1 MQSKITKH
9 EQGRMELTVDFSTE
23 EFKAAQEV
31 AIKKL
36 IKDVTIKGFRKGQAP
51 EALARKSVDQEK
63 VINEAINEL
72 LNDGFVFA
80 IKEHNVSYISSPSYN
95 ITKLSDADLQIAY
108 SVTLMPE
115 IKLGAYKDLAIGHEK
130 VEVKEAEVE
139 AKLLSLQSENAELVL
154 KEGEAVL
161 GDTVIIDFEGFV
173 DGVAFEGGKAENHEL
188 ELGSGQF
195 IPGFE
200 DQLVGKKAGDE
211 LDVNVT
217 FQENYHENLK
227 GKAAVFKVKVHEVKV
242 KTTPELNDEFAASLN
257 HHGTSTLA
265 ELREHLKEDMVRDAE
280 TEEKN
285 RYVDKLIAKIV
296 ETSTLDVADDV
307 YETEAQQAKENTL
320 KQIQGQGLDLVKYLE
335 LTGQTEAEFDARLKG
350 DAKRNVDG
358 FLVLNEIAKI
368 EKIEADEKLV
378 DFEIAKMAAQ
388 YNMEEAKVREILGD
402 NIQGLQREIR
412 QRMILDFLVENNK

>member
-1 MQSKITKH
+1 MQSKITKQEH
-9 EQGRMELTVDFSTE
+9 GRMELAVDFTTE
-23 EFKAAQEV
+23 EFKAAQEN

-36 IKDVTIKGFRKGQAP
+36 IKEVTVKGFRKGQAP
-51 EALARKSVDQEK
+51 EALARKQVDGEK

-72 LNDGFVFA
+72 LNEGFVFA
-80 IKEHNVSYISSPSYN
+80 IKEHKVNYISSPSYDV
-95 ITKLSDADLQIAY
+95 TKLSDVDLQITY
-108 SVTLMPE
+108 GVTLMPE
-115 IKLGAYKDLAIGHEK
+115 IKVGTYKGLKIGHEA
-130 VEVKEAEVE
+130 VEVKDAEVE
-139 AKLLSLQSENAELVL
+139 AKLLQLQAENAEQAIREDV
-154 KEGEAVL
+154 ARL

-200 DQLVGKKAGDE
+200 DQLVGTKAGDK

-217 FQENYHENLK
+217 FPENYHENLK
-227 GKAAVFKVKVHEVKV
+227 GKAATFKVAVHEVKE
-242 KTTPELNDEFAASLN
+242 KRIPELNDEFAATLG
-257 HHGTSTLA
+257 HHGTKTLA
-265 ELREHLKEDMVRDAE
+265 ELREHLKEDMIRDAE

-285 RYVDKLIAKIV
+285 RYIDKLIEKIV
-296 ETSTLDVADDV
+296 EKSTLEVADDI
-307 YETEAQQAKENTL
+307 YMTEANQAKENML
-320 KQIQGQGLDLVKYLE
+320 KQIKDQGLDLAKYLE
-335 LTGQTEAEFDARLKG
+335 LTGQKEEDLDAKFKA

-358 FLVLNEIAKI
+358 FLVLNEVAKL
-368 EKIEADEKLV
+368 EKIEADDKLV

-402 NIQGLQREIR
+402 NIEGLKREIR